1 MCIFFFWLTFSDQV
15 LPPIQWKK
23 SDLFDVRNDLLLMFF
38 PSSTPVVTLKLKR
51 SSFSKH
57 KDCWRLTQAL
67 LYQRL
72 HPIGDLQ
79 AFFIGTSSLAC
90 VR

>member
-23 SDLFDVRNDLLLMFF
+23 SHLFDVRNDLLLMSF

-57 KDCWRLTQAL
+57 KDCWRLTRAL
-67 LYQRL
+67 LCHRL

-79 AFFIGTSSLAC
+79 AFFIGMSSLAC